1 MWIIILISLGL
12 LLLGF
17 LLLGYISPYQGNTT
31 NFFQIQEKEP
41 KKLFETSNIQQ
52 YELTEED
59 KEWLEAP
66 LLEEELIDS
75 DLIDEEI
82 EELEYLRDIDTIGG
96 LTIPKEN
103 KFANFIKKQEEI
115 LEESS
120 KTEIEQETQVDEILE
135 KEIRN
140 YSWKNIGLELY
151 RETNLDIFF
160 EKLNSLKNKKILI
173 VTDVSYVLEA
183 DFKDHRVFVGFLR
196 DFEILDD
203 NTQDQPRIKFM
214 VDIPVFNISLD
225 LNWIYDKNKFDSDF
239 SSEEL
244 VSNFLE
250 TLKPVNELLLV
261 EE

>member
-1 MWIIILISLGL
+1 MWIIILVSLGL

-17 LLLGYISPYQGNTT
+17 LLLGYISPYQGNKT
-31 NFFQIQEKEP
+31 NFFQIQEKKP
-41 KKLFETSNIQQ
+41 KLPLKTSIIQQ
-52 YELTEED
+52 ELTDED
-59 KEWLEAP
+59 KEWLEAD
-66 LLEEELIDS
+66 LVEEEW
-75 DLIDEEI
+75 DEV
-82 EELEYLRDIDTIGG
+82 EELEHLRNINTVGG

-103 KFANFIKKQEEI
+103 KFANFIKKQEEL
-115 LEESS
+115 LEENN
-120 KTEIEQETQVDEILE
+120 EIKVEQDVKADEILK

-140 YSWKNIGLELY
+140 YNWKNIGLELY
-151 RETNLDIFF
+151 KETNLEVFF

-183 DFKDHRVFVGFLR
+183 DFKDHRVFIGFLR

-203 NTQDQPRIKFM
+203 NTQDQPRIKFK

>member
-1 MWIIILISLGL
+1 MWIIILVSLGL

-17 LLLGYISPYQGNTT
+17 LLLGYISPYQGNKT
-31 NFFQIQEKEP
+31 NFFQIQEKEI
-41 KKLFETSNIQQ
+41 KHSFETSNIQQ
-52 YELTEED
+52 ELTDED
-59 KEWLEAP
+59 KEWLEAD
-66 LLEEELIDS
+66 LVEEEL
-75 DLIDEEI
+75 EEWTEI
-82 EELEYLRDIDTIGG
+82 
-96 LTIPKEN
+96 
-103 KFANFIKKQEEI
+103 KQEI
-115 LEESS
+115 N
-120 KTEIEQETQVDEILE
+120 TNETLE
-135 KEIRN
+135 KDIHN
-140 YSWKNIGLELY
+140 HNWKNIGLELY
-151 RETNLDIFF
+151 KETNLDVFF
-160 EKLNSLKNKKILI
+160 EKLNSLKNKRILI

-183 DFKDHRVFVGFLR
+183 DFKDHRVFIGFLK

-203 NTQDQPRIKFM
+203 NTQDQPRIKFK

>member
-1 MWIIILISLGL
+1 MWIIILVSLGL

-17 LLLGYISPYQGNTT
+17 LLLGYISPYQGNKT
-31 NFFQIQEKEP
+31 NFFQIQEKEI
-41 KKLFETSNIQQ
+41 KHLFETSNIQQ
-52 YELTEED
+52 ELTDED
-59 KEWLEAP
+59 KEWLEAD
-66 LLEEELIDS
+66 LVEEEL
-75 DLIDEEI
+75 EEWI
-82 EELEYLRDIDTIGG
+82 EV
-96 LTIPKEN
+96 
-103 KFANFIKKQEEI
+103 KQEI
-115 LEESS
+115 N
-120 KTEIEQETQVDEILE
+120 TNETLE
-135 KEIRN
+135 KDIHN
-140 YSWKNIGLELY
+140 HNWKNIGLELY
-151 RETNLDIFF
+151 KETNLEVFF

-183 DFKDHRVFVGFLR
+183 DFKDHRVFIGFLR

-203 NTQDQPRIKFM
+203 NTQDQPRIKFK
-214 VDIPVFNISLD
+214 VDIPVFDISLD

>member
-1 MWIIILISLGL
+1 MWIIILVSLGL

-17 LLLGYISPYQGNTT
+17 LLLGYISPYQGNKT
-31 NFFQIQEKEP
+31 NFFQIQEKEI
-41 KKLFETSNIQQ
+41 KHLFETSNIQQ
-52 YELTEED
+52 ELTDED
-59 KEWLEAP
+59 KEWLEAD
-66 LLEEELIDS
+66 LVEEEL
-75 DLIDEEI
+75 EEWT
-82 EELEYLRDIDTIGG
+82 EV
-96 LTIPKEN
+96 
-103 KFANFIKKQEEI
+103 KQEI
-115 LEESS
+115 N
-120 KTEIEQETQVDEILE
+120 TNETLE
-135 KEIRN
+135 KDIHN
-140 YSWKNIGLELY
+140 HNWKNIGLELY
-151 RETNLDIFF
+151 KETNLEVFF

-183 DFKDHRVFVGFLR
+183 DFKDHRVFIGFLR

-203 NTQDQPRIKFM
+203 NTQDQPRIKFK

>member
-1 MWIIILISLGL
+1 MWIIILVSLGL

-17 LLLGYISPYQGNTT
+17 LLLGYISPYQGNKT
-31 NFFQIQEKEP
+31 NFFQIQEKEV
-41 KKLFETSNIQQ
+41 KYSFETSNIQQ
-52 YELTEED
+52 ELTDED
-59 KEWLEAP
+59 KEWLEAD
-66 LLEEELIDS
+66 LVEEEL
-75 DLIDEEI
+75 EEWT
-82 EELEYLRDIDTIGG
+82 EV
-96 LTIPKEN
+96 
-103 KFANFIKKQEEI
+103 KQEI
-115 LEESS
+115 N
-120 KTEIEQETQVDEILE
+120 TNETLKKDIH
-135 KEIRN
+135 N
-140 YSWKNIGLELY
+140 HNWKNIGLELY
-151 RETNLDIFF
+151 KETNLEVFF

-183 DFKDHRVFVGFLR
+183 DFKDHRVFIGFLR

-203 NTQDQPRIKFM
+203 NTQDQPRIKFK
-214 VDIPVFNISLD
+214 VDIPVFDISLD

>member
-1 MWIIILISLGL
+1 MWVIILVSLGL

-17 LLLGYISPYQGNTT
+17 LLLGYISPYQGNKT
-31 NFFQIQEKEP
+31 NFFQIQEKEI
-41 KKLFETSNIQQ
+41 KHLFETSNIQQ
-52 YELTEED
+52 ELTDED
-59 KEWLEAP
+59 KEWLEAD
-66 LLEEELIDS
+66 LVEEEL
-75 DLIDEEI
+75 EEWT
-82 EELEYLRDIDTIGG
+82 EV
-96 LTIPKEN
+96 
-103 KFANFIKKQEEI
+103 KQEI
-115 LEESS
+115 N
-120 KTEIEQETQVDEILE
+120 TNETLE
-135 KEIRN
+135 KDIHN
-140 YSWKNIGLELY
+140 HNWKNIGLELY
-151 RETNLDIFF
+151 KETNLEVFF

-183 DFKDHRVFVGFLR
+183 DFKDHRVFIGFLK

-203 NTQDQPRIKFM
+203 NTQDQPRIKFK
-214 VDIPVFNISLD
+214 VDIPVFDISLD

>member
-1 MWIIILISLGL
+1 MWTIILVSLGL

-59 KEWLEAP
+59 KEWLEA
-66 LLEEELIDS
+66 ELV
-75 DLIDEEI
+75 DEE
-82 EELEYLRDIDTIGG
+82 EELEYLKDIETIGG
-96 LTIPKEN
+96 LTVPEEKEFNLEN
-103 KFANFIKKQEEI
+103 K
-115 LEESS
+115 
-120 KTEIEQETQVDEILE
+120 ETLE
-135 KEIRN
+135 KDVHN
-140 YSWKNIGLELY
+140 YKWKNIGLELY
-151 RETNLDIFF
+151 KETNLDVFF
-160 EKLNSLKNKKILI
+160 EKLNSLKNKRILI

-183 DFKDHRVFVGFLR
+183 DFKDHRVFIGFLR
-196 DFEILDD
+196 DFEILDN

-225 LNWIYDKNKFDSDF
+225 LNWIYDKNKFDNDF